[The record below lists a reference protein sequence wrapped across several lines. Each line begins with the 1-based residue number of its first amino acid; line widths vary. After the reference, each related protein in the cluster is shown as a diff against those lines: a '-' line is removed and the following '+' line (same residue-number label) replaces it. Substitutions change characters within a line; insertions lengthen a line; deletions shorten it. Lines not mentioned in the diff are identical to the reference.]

1 MAKAPTKDEDLLADQ
16 PLFSKCT
23 LPDDSPYKLK
33 HIVIR

>member
-1 MAKAPTKDEDLLADQ
+1 MAKAPTKDEDLADQ